1 MVHIKL
7 GGRKLALDFTL
18 AAMDEMEA
26 ALGKPVELDN
36 LKENVVDELRCHRKL
51 IGITIALARQGAI
64 AEGTELDID
73 EAWLSRKLKPARLVQ
88 LQAEVLQAL
97 TEGMTMETETG
108 DNPDEE
114 VDVVL
119 EEIKKNDAAE
129 A

>member
-51 IGITIALARQGAI
+51 IGITIALARQGAM
-64 AEGTELDID
+64 AEGKELDID
-73 EAWLSRKLKPARLVQ
+73 GAWLSRKLKPARLVQ

-97 TEGMTMETETG
+97 TEGMTMETEES
-108 DNPDEE
+108 DEDGE